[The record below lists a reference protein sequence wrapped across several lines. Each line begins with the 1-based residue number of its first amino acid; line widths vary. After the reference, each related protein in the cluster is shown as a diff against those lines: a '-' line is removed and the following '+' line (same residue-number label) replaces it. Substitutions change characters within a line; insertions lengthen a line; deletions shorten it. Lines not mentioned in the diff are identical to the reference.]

1 MLSSNTPPAQAAS
14 FTHVL
19 APGALSAHPVS
30 AAHYA
35 VESWTPGALL
45 LGALIIALLIIV
57 WRLLPSGPKI
67 GRRNS
72 S

>member
-1 MLSSNTPPAQAAS
+1 MVSSNTPPAQAAS
-14 FTHVL
+14 VAHVL

-30 AAHYA
+30 AARYA
-35 VESWTPGALL
+35 AESWSPGALL
-45 LGALIIALLIIV
+45 LGVLIVAVLIIA

-67 GRRNS
+67 GGRKS